1 MSKGKR
7 DTYTSDF
14 KFKVAIEAMSGDK
27 TLAQLASE
35 YHVHPSQ
42 ITKWKEQL
50 KGSASAVFGSPSR
63 RKKKETITEASLMEK
78 VGRLTVEVD
87 WLKKILGTGD
97 KSRRAELLKGE
108 EMERDLSFRRKCELL
123 GVSPST
129 AYAQRKPG
137 AGGGTGRT

>member
-7 DTYTSDF
+7 DTYTSEF

-50 KGSASAVFGSPSR
+50 KGSASTVFGSPSR
-63 RKKKETITEASLMEK
+63 RKKKQTITEASLMEK

-87 WLKKILGTGD
+87 WLKKKSLELGI
-97 KSRRAELLKGE
+97 SPEELN
-108 EMERDLSFRRKCELL
+108 F
-123 GVSPST
+123 
-129 AYAQRKPG
+129 
-137 AGGGTGRT
+137 

>member
-7 DTYTSDF
+7 DTYTSEF

-63 RKKKETITEASLMEK
+63 RKKKEAITEASLMEK

-87 WLKKILGTGD
+87 WLKKKSLELGI
-97 KSRRAELLKGE
+97 SPEELN
-108 EMERDLSFRRKCELL
+108 F
-123 GVSPST
+123 
-129 AYAQRKPG
+129 
-137 AGGGTGRT
+137 

>member
-7 DTYTSDF
+7 DTYTSEF

-63 RKKKETITEASLMEK
+63 RKKRETMKELGPLHLA
-78 VGRLTVEVD
+78 EVS
-87 WLKKILGTGD
+87 G
-97 KSRRAELLKGE
+97 LL
-108 EMERDLSFRRKCELL
+108 C
-123 GVSPST
+123 P
-129 AYAQRKPG
+129 PG
-137 AGGGTGRT
+137 AKS